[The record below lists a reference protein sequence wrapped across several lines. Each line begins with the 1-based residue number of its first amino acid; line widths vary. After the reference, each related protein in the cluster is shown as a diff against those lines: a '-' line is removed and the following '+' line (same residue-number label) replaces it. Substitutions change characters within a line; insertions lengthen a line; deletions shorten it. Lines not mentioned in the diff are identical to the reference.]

1 MSCLSASED
10 VERSGVTALPNF
22 RSYPVFMS
30 THEEALYQVFVQYL
44 YLYTFTLQN
53 DDLKLQSTMASLQF
67 LAQNAFLEQNI
78 SSSYL
83 LAQTAKV
90 VS

>member
-1 MSCLSASED
+1 
-10 VERSGVTALPNF
+10 
-22 RSYPVFMS
+22 MS

-44 YLYTFTLQN
+44 YLYTFYTLQN